1 MGGQSPVTALVP
13 SWVNAPVSGMPG
25 DGLTMT
31 LQGLGIVR
39 GRISRVL
46 DGGFAVAFEIVLEAA
61 DADRLVA
68 GYEVVIPPSR
78 QAI

>member
-1 MGGQSPVTALVP
+1 MRRGVP
-13 SWVNAPVSGMPG
+13 PLCGRVPAHV
-25 DGLTMT
+25 
-31 LQGLGIVR
+31 VR
-39 GRISRVL
+39 VF